1 MPLPEGY
8 TTIAAAKPKDG
19 TFASLIGVVVDF
31 QPPAKSNG
39 ADYQATIRI
48 CDQSASLIENKLT
61 VRLFRPDPDEL
72 PSSIDIGDSIVVFK
86 NIKIGKLR
94 DEPIGMSNKSRSK
107 WVICKAE
114 AAPAAPTNRRKSHVH
129 RPERPTIRILDN
141 GPRRV
146 TDLEG
151 KTALLTQEEYDA
163 CKDLFEFWSARGSIA
178 GSHGISAE
186 EYQQEHGNK
195 PVRGRKAALM
205 KEFQLDNFYDIICY
219 VQHVWSQSDSC
230 FTITVTDFTEN
241 SNFFQIEHDP
251 FGEVPERDETYS
263 YAYDAG
269 ALKKK
274 DAKDVKVSKKWFD
287 RPFGRY
293 SIKIAIWDRLA
304 HKGRK
309 EIREG
314 CFLSMKNVRI
324 KCGENKNWEGSL
336 SDPKNEVGKRDY
348 FEVLK
353 SDDYRLKNLNARR
366 NELERT
372 LEKKLKERAAKDQQE
387 AKKKAEEK
395 IAEELRRR
403 QENNPQVHCGY
414 VSMVTTTIDKIL
426 NMRDGTDVDFFNR
439 RYRTECRVVDYR
451 PSFIEDFARPILN
464 DREAC
469 SLDLDEDFVDSP
481 GNSKP
486 PPEWYWCFELDVV
499 GKDEQ
504 SLITIQVDDAA
515 GRYLF
520 KTEPCDLR
528 DGQNHRELTALRE
541 EVFRLWGNLEE
552 QKRDRRERLEVCH
565 NNFEMLLSQYH
576 NGHDPKFLEKLYA
589 KLEKDR
595 DNIQGAPILFDA
607 RVKNKF
613 FFAMVKEYGEWNEE
627 IGRSER
633 KFILENTSV
642 NRDIVMK
649 EREKTKGKDA
659 ETERRKDFGKVFEA
673 EGDISTPQGTGT
685 GDEMVVD

>member
-8 TTIAAAKPKDG
+8 TTIAAAKPQK
-19 TFASLIGVVVDF
+19 TSFVSLIGVVVDF

-39 ADYQATIRI
+39 ADYQATVRI
-48 CDQSASLIENKLT
+48 CDQSASLIENKFT
-61 VRLFRPDPDEL
+61 IRLFRPDPDEL
-72 PSSIDIGDSIVVFK
+72 PSSIDIGDSIVVFR
-86 NIKIGKLR
+86 NIKVGSLR
-94 DEPIGMSNKSRSK
+94 DEPIGMSNKARST

-114 AAPAAPTNRRKSHVH
+114 APPPTTNTNRRKSHIN

-141 GPRRV
+141 GPHRV
-146 TDLEG
+146 ADLDQ
-151 KTALLTQEEYDA
+151 KTTLLSQQEYDA
-163 CKDLFEFWSARGSIA
+163 CKDLFEFWSARGGVA
-178 GSHGISAE
+178 GSHGISTE
-186 EYQQEHGNK
+186 EYQQGHGNK
-195 PVRGRKAALM
+195 PVRNRKAALM
-205 KEFQLDNFYDIICY
+205 KEFNLDHFYDITCY

-230 FTITVTDFTEN
+230 YTITVTDFTEN

-251 FGEVPERDETYS
+251 FGELPERDETYS

-269 ALKKK
+269 GLKKK
-274 DAKDVKVSKKWFD
+274 EGKDVKVSKKWFD

-309 EIREG
+309 DIREG
-314 CFLSMKNVRI
+314 SFLSMKNVRI
-324 KCGENKNWEGSL
+324 KRGENGNWEGAL
-336 SDPKNEVGKRDY
+336 SDAKNDVVKRDY
-348 FEVLK
+348 FEVLRP
-353 SDDYRLKNLNARR
+353 DDYRLKSLHARR
-366 NELERT
+366 NELEKT
-372 LEKKLKERAAKDQQE
+372 LEKKLREKSTKDQQE
-387 AKKKAEEK
+387 AKEKADKK

-414 VSMVTTTIDKIL
+414 VSMATTTIDKIL

-451 PSFIEDFARPILN
+451 PSFIEDFARPVLN
-464 DREAC
+464 DKEAC
-469 SLDLDEDFVDSP
+469 GLALDQNILDSS
-481 GNSKP
+481 GNRRPTPK
-486 PPEWYWCFELDVV
+486 WYWCFELDVV

-515 GRYLF
+515 GRYLLQ
-520 KTEPCDLR
+520 TQPCDLR
-528 DGQNHRELTALRE
+528 ADHNHLKLAAFRNEI
-541 EVFRLWGNLEE
+541 FRLWGNLEE
-552 QKRDRRERLEVCH
+552 EKRNRRERLEACE
-565 NNFEMLLSQYH
+565 NKLEMLLQQYH
-576 NGHDPKFLEKLYA
+576 QGHDPKFLEKMYA
-589 KLEKDR
+589 KLEDER
-595 DNIQGAPILFDA
+595 HQIQGAPILFDA
-607 RVKNKF
+607 RVNNKF

-649 EREKTKGKDA
+649 EREKTKDKDA
-659 ETERRKDFGKVFEA
+659 EMERRKEFGRAFEA
-673 EGDISTPQGTGT
+673 ENGISTPQGT